1 MEAASLCVVI
11 GLLLEEPDVLISN
24 GLPLTQNEKGLRS
37 FFEENKRQQEITPK
51 KKEKK
56 KKRRR
61 RNWIR
66 KEIDRWSP
74 KEVN

>member
-1 MEAASLCVVI
+1 MKKGCDPFSKKI
-11 GLLLEEPDVLISN
+11 KDN
-24 GLPLTQNEKGLRS
+24 RKLPT
-37 FFEENKRQQEITPK
+37 K
-51 KKEKK
+51 KKEEKK
-56 KKRRR
+56 RRRR

>member
-1 MEAASLCVVI
+1 MKKGCDPFSKKI
-11 GLLLEEPDVLISN
+11 KDN
-24 GLPLTQNEKGLRS
+24 RKLPQ
-37 FFEENKRQQEITPK
+37 K
-51 KKEKK
+51 KKKKK